1 MHVYVAIYV
10 PLEYCMHS
18 QQINKQPFTQISI
31 YTYTTHMADYYANH
45 QALEVNLAALLI
57 FIGATVKT
65 Q

>member
-31 YTYTTHMADYYANH
+31 YTYTTHMADYYA
-45 QALEVNLAALLI
+45 
-57 FIGATVKT
+57 K
-65 Q
+65 